1 MPNVDKELHNPE
13 VTNANLIKER
23 TTSKPKRAL
32 RGAAG
37 GTYVGPVLSTAA
49 IGDSSITHA
58 TGIAAGGGGDRTGVR
73 EADPGGGP
81 CPHRVPVERYLRW
94 VGSRLPGAAG
104 GAA

>member
-58 TGIAAGGGGDRTGVR
+58 TGIAAGGVEDSTGFR
-73 EADPGGGP
+73 ESDTYRMGTAE
-81 CPHRVPVERYLRW
+81 VPV
-94 VGSRLPGAAG
+94 VPAAIFKSI
-104 GAA
+104 